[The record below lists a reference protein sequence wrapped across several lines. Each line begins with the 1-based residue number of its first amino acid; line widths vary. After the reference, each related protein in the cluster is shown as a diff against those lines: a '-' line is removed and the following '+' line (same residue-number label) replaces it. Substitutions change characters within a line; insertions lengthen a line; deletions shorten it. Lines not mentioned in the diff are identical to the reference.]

1 MNLEEEIKK
10 CFSLTQFCKVLKL
23 HTNGNGM
30 KKAKEIILQNGL
42 NSDHFNK
49 NLNAKRKYE
58 LIDKECPVCG
68 DNFKTQKRG
77 NSREKRTCS
86 YSCSNTFFRSGK
98 NNPNWKEVSTQ
109 YRNKCFEYHKKE
121 CIICKEEKIVEVHH
135 IDEDRSNNDIFNLVP
150 LCPTHHKYWHS
161 EFKKEIEEKIYNYIK
176 EFKNMTTFTQYQQ
189 QQQINL
195 TD

>member
-1 MNLEEEIKK
+1 MNLKEEIKK
-10 CFSLTQFCKVLKL
+10 CYSLTQFCKVLKL
-23 HTNGNGM
+23 HTNGNGI

-49 NLNAKRKYE
+49 NLNAKIKYE
-58 LIDKECPVCG
+58 LIEKECPICSKK
-68 DNFKTQKRG
+68 FTTQKRG
-77 NSREKRTCS
+77 DKEKRTCS

-98 NNPNWKEVSTQ
+98 DNPNWKEVSTQ

-121 CIICKEEKIVEVHH
+121 CVVCKEEKIVEVHH

-161 EFKKEIEEKIYNYIK
+161 KHKEEIKDTIYNYIK
-176 EFKNMTTFTQYQQ
+176 EFKMNNNNVYQQ
-189 QQQINL
+189 QQQIDR